1 MKEIMAVVRMN
12 KINETKKA
20 LIEAGVSSMTALECL
35 GRGKGLVNMAL
46 LKGAEQ
52 GYEEAIAQ
60 LGQSDRL
67 HPKRA
72 IFVVVPDKL
81 VQKTVNTII
90 KANQTGKS
98 GDGVIWVKPI
108 YDSISVRTS
117 ENGDAVLD
125 DF

>member
-1 MKEIMAVVRMN
+1 MKEVMAVVRMN
-12 KINETKKA
+12 KINATKKA
-20 LIEAGVSSMTALECL
+20 LINAGVSSMTGLECL
-35 GRGKGLVNMAL
+35 GRGKGLVNMDL

-81 VQKTVNTII
+81 VQKTVDTII
-90 KANQTGKS
+90 DANQTGKS
-98 GDGVIWVKPI
+98 GDGVIWVTPTE
-108 YDSISVRTS
+108 DSISVRTS
-117 ENGDAVLD
+117 ERGDAVLD
-125 DF
+125 EF

>member
-12 KINETKKA
+12 RINGTKKA
-20 LIEAGVSSMTALECL
+20 LIDAGISSMTAMECL
-35 GRGKGLVNMAL
+35 GRGKGMVNMEL

-60 LGQSDRL
+60 LGQTDRL
-67 HPKRA
+67 IPKRA
-72 IFVVVPDKL
+72 IFIVVPDKL
-81 VQKTVNTII
+81 VQKTVDTII
-90 KANQTGKS
+90 DANQTGKS
-98 GDGVIWVKPI
+98 GDGKIWVLPT

-125 DF
+125 EA